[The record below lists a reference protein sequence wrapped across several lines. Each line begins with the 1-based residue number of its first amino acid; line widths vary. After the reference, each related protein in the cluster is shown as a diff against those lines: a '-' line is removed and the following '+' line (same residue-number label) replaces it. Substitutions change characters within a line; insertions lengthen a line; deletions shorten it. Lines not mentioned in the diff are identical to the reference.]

1 MVIRI
6 SNNEVMH
13 YLIVAYFMVCLVP
26 IGAGGLSINYSYL
39 LYPIIL
45 LLTNKLLKPPPIVNF
60 SIIVFLVIG
69 AIAFVFDLDNQSLY
83 FRRFASFIIFIS
95 IYSYAYTPVS
105 KKMIEAFKL
114 SIILISL
121 IYSFISIFKLATS
134 GLSDLFELKNIIGS
148 QRYGFVYL
156 TAMVLLS
163 FQLYQTNKNRSLL
176 LSCLIIIFFGLIL
189 SLSRSSIA
197 SLIILVILFFLRSI
211 FNSRFYNLKT
221 ISLII
226 FIISSLSLAV
236 YIYIPDTVEFY
247 ITTLITPLFNDQLAQ
262 QLSNTGSSEGIRLV
276 RINEVIDYVVTNPLF
291 GSGYLGIWAISE
303 TGSGSAHNQLV
314 DTLLRVGFIG
324 FFVYLYFGILLLK
337 FLFLNYYDLFWS
349 LIGILIYGLFHE
361 TFKDSQGAFIL
372 TFLIGMYSNHFRSK
386 YNQKSSIS
394 KKEFSTNEIK

>member
-1 MVIRI
+1 
-6 SNNEVMH
+6 
-13 YLIVAYFMVCLVP
+13 
-26 IGAGGLSINYSYL
+26 
-39 LYPIIL
+39 
-45 LLTNKLLKPPPIVNF
+45 
-60 SIIVFLVIG
+60 
-69 AIAFVFDLDNQSLY
+69 
-83 FRRFASFIIFIS
+83 
-95 IYSYAYTPVS
+95 VS

-303 TGSGSAHNQLV
+303 
-314 DTLLRVGFIG
+314 
-324 FFVYLYFGILLLK
+324 
-337 FLFLNYYDLFWS
+337 
-349 LIGILIYGLFHE
+349 
-361 TFKDSQGAFIL
+361 
-372 TFLIGMYSNHFRSK
+372 
-386 YNQKSSIS
+386 
-394 KKEFSTNEIK
+394 